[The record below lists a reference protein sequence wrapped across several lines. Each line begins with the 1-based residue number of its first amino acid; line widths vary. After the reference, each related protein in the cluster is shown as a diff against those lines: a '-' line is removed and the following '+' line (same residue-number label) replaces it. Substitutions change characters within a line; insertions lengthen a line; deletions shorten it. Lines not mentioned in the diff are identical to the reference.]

1 MNIKHVAA
9 IVGCAA
15 AIALS
20 VNVAADDMVN
30 NFVTSG
36 SGSFVKNSAGECW
49 RTSYQDT
56 SDKPVECG
64 YPAPK
69 PEMVMTEQVEVVA
82 APTAATLTKMVM
94 DKIEIAAV
102 MLFGFDSA
110 DLTDDAKAVIDER
123 VARLRGEVQLTSAM
137 RIEGHTDSTGPEAYN
152 LALSERRAQ
161 AVADYIVGQ
170 TRLTAADVEI
180 VPMGESSPV
189 ASNDTA
195 AGRAEN
201 RRVTIFAEGEVQ
213 Q

>member
-1 MNIKHVAA
+1 VNIKQVAA
-9 IVGCAA
+9 VAGFST

-20 VNVAADDMVN
+20 SGVTADEMVN

-36 SGSFVKNSAGECW
+36 TSSFVKDSAGSCW
-49 RTSYQDT
+49 RTPYQDT
-56 SDKPVECG
+56 MDKPVECG
-64 YPAPK
+64 YPAP
-69 PEMVMTEQVEVVA
+69 EVTVTEQVEVVA
-82 APTAATLTKMVM
+82 APTAASLTTMVM
-94 DKIEIAAV
+94 EKIEIAAV

-123 VARLRGEVQLTSAM
+123 VDRLRGEARLTSAM

-161 AVADYIVGQ
+161 AVADYIVSQ

-180 VPMGESSPV
+180 LPMGESSPV

-195 AGRAEN
+195 EGRAEN
-201 RRVTIFAEGEVQ
+201 RRVTIFAQGEVGQ
-213 Q
+213 